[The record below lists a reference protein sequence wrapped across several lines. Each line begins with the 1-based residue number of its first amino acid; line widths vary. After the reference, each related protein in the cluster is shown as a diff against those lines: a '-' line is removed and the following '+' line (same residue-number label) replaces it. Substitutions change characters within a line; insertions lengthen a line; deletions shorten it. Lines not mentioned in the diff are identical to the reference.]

1 MKRASLL
8 KGDGYVSRER
18 LTIRPL
24 GGLRQGARGEL
35 GEAEEMVNFTVTD
48 QGRLTL
54 RPGVRALHL
63 PFGFDT
69 RDQEIRGLWAGFLER
84 EELLAVATSPAGAY
98 GDNGDYIQIFRREEG
113 GFVAAALLP
122 RPFGARGID
131 RSSKEQE
138 GAGRAYSPERTTAE
152 EPAGHEAPAATTRE
166 PEPTAAPEEVSDPA
180 PTGNTFTTA
189 SGEVVSY
196 SRKLTVDAT
205 AYSCEGYTGTTAT
218 GTTAR
223 YGAIAVDPSVI
234 PYGTRMYIVSDDGS
248 YIYGYATAEDCGG
261 AIQGYM
267 IDLYFDTLAE
277 CYAFGRRSCT
287 VYILD

>member
-1 MKRASLL
+1 M
-8 KGDGYVSRER
+8 SRER

-122 RPFGARGID
+122 RPFGA
-131 RSSKEQE
+131 KTAWVQFFPF
-138 GAGRAYSPERTTAE
+138 AGRFTPCRTRGMCRFPT
-152 EPAGHEAPAATTRE
+152 EAFPQAVF
-166 PEPTAAPEEVSDPA
+166 P
-180 PTGNTFTTA
+180 A
-189 SGEVVSY
+189 SG
-196 SRKLTVDAT
+196 
-205 AYSCEGYTGTTAT
+205 
-218 GTTAR
+218 
-223 YGAIAVDPSVI
+223 
-234 PYGTRMYIVSDDGS
+234 
-248 YIYGYATAEDCGG
+248 
-261 AIQGYM
+261 
-267 IDLYFDTLAE
+267 
-277 CYAFGRRSCT
+277 RRTWSPMCRWW
-287 VYILD
+287 